1 MTDSNTSSS
10 ISRRAVLAGAA
21 ASTTA
26 TAGCVGWLRNAAGES
41 KGSQLSL
48 EIKTLPVDSDPFGIR
63 IAQRLRSNLEALG
76 IDVRLRLVSI
86 GQFTEQ
92 ILLNHDFDIYVGQAP
107 FRLPPDPDVLYPL
120 FESGYTT
127 DIGWQN
133 PFGFT
138 NLTCDDLLA
147 AQRSQGGTERRQTV
161 SALQERLARNQPMS
175 PLVVPEQLTGVRTD
189 RFTGWDPDDRDPARG
204 GPTRPHNLLLLDPVE
219 GAPTTLRLATA
230 NDRLTSNRNPISA
243 AYRQDESLLDLVY
256 DSIALRHGSEYI
268 PWIARELT
276 WIDGDGPPEVVIELR
291 EELAWH
297 DGEPLSAFDVDF
309 TYTFLQD
316 TSLGAARQPIPA
328 ERFGGPVSLVEE
340 VTIENAGRLRLT
352 FTETSR
358 SAAQRAL
365 TVPILPLHIWGDRD
379 QVINGSNRPG
389 RTTLA
394 LTSTNSAAIGS
405 GPLRFETAD
414 DSTVEFSVFEQHFLW
429 SPVTSEGSGDANE
442 TGVENDSLYPTFDI
456 LDDNNDT
463 ESVTNQTASQTDQD
477 VPTATDSAP
486 PPDPYGGR
494 PPFDTVT
501 VEAVSTTAVVG
512 LVEAGD
518 ADATVGPVGPSVAGI
533 ADDSSDIELVES
545 QPNAFYHLGFNS
557 RREPLQNPHFRQFV
571 ARLVDK
577 SALIEESFSGYGT
590 PATSPL
596 AGTDWLAKSLQWN
609 AETDTDPIVPF
620 LGTEGELSVE
630 DAREQLRELGYW
642 YNSDNEIVS

>member
-1 MTDSNTSSS
+1 MTYSDTSPSL
-10 ISRRAVLAGAA
+10 SRRAVLAGAA
-21 ASTTA
+21 ASTA
-26 TAGCVGWLRNAAGES
+26 ASAGCVGQFRTVGNDSER
-41 KGSQLSL
+41 SQLSL
-48 EIKTLPVDSDPFGIR
+48 EIKALPVDSDPYGIW
-63 IAQRLRSNLEALG
+63 IAQRLRSNLEAVG
-76 IDVRLRLVSI
+76 IDIRLRLVST

-107 FRLPPDPDVLYPL
+107 FDLPPDPDALRPL
-120 FESGYTT
+120 FESRHAG
-127 DIGWQN
+127 DVGWQN
-133 PFGFT
+133 PFGFI
-138 NLTCDDLLA
+138 NSTCDDLLA
-147 AQRSQGGTERRQTV
+147 DQRADSGAKRRQAV
-161 SALQERLARNQPMS
+161 DELQTELARHQPMS
-175 PLVVPEQLTGVRTD
+175 PLVVPGRLTGVRTD

-405 GPLRFETAD
+405 GPLQFETAG
-414 DSTVEFSVFEQHFLW
+414 DSSVEFSVFEQHFLW
-429 SPVTSEGSGDANE
+429 PPVTSGGSDGNE
-442 TGVENDSLYPTFDI
+442 TASENASWFDDLFDDLDGDSDERVT
-456 LDDNNDT
+456 NDT
-463 ESVTNQTASQTDQD
+463 ASRPEQD
-477 VPTATDSAP
+477 ALTATDSVHGP
-486 PPDPYGGR
+486 EPYAGR
-494 PPFDTVT
+494 PPFGTVT
-501 VEAVSTTAVVG
+501 VEVVSTTAVVG
-512 LVEAGD
+512 LVEGGN
-518 ADATVGPVGPSVAGI
+518 ADATVGPVATGVTTVAEN
-533 ADDSSDIELVES
+533 SSDIERIES
-545 QPNAFYHLGFNS
+545 QPNAFYHLGFNT
-557 RREPLQNPHFRQFV
+557 RREPLGNPDVRQFI
-571 ARLVDK
+571 AQLLDKSRLV
-577 SALIEESFSGYGT
+577 EEGFGGYGT
-590 PATSPL
+590 PAASPL
-596 AGTDWLAKSLQWN
+596 VGTDWLAESLEWD
-609 AETDTDPIVPF
+609 AETDTDPVVPF
-620 LGTEGELSVE
+620 LGTDGELSVE
-630 DAREQLRELGYW
+630 DARERLRELGYQ
-642 YNSDNEIVS
+642 YNSDNELVS